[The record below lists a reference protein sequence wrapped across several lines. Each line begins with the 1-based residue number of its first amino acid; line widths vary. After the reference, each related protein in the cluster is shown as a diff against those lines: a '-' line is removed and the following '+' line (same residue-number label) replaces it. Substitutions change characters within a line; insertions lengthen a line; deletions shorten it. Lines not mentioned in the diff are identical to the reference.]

1 MDFRQL
7 EYIVEI
13 AKENNISRA
22 AKNLFISQSAL
33 NQQLL
38 KLESELGTQLF
49 HRSRT
54 DWRPTEAG
62 EIYLRGA
69 KEALLIK
76 KDTYS
81 HINDITHS
89 KKSELRLGLTPGRG
103 IRMFTAIYPELHR
116 KFRDLVI
123 LPIEMNVR
131 NQQKAIAA
139 GELDLGFMT
148 LTESQRVNASYITL
162 GTEEMTVLVPQGLP
176 VTEGYEV
183 KDGRLPYIDIRDLR
197 EEPFTLMYKHSTMRD
212 TCDQIFENA
221 GILPHVIME
230 TSSTASLVS
239 MVGSMLC
246 CSIVPRYYVGTDHS
260 KVAAF
265 ILPEHPS
272 WDLCISY
279 RKKAYLTD
287 AAKEYIRLAKRY
299 WGETLTP
306 VQED

>member
-38 KLESELGTQLF
+38 KLENELGTQLF

-69 KEALLIK
+69 REALLIK
-76 KDTYS
+76 RDTYS

-89 KKSELRLGLTPGRG
+89 NKSELRLGLTPSRG
-103 IRMFTAIYPELHR
+103 IRMFTAIYPELHS

-131 NQQKAIAA
+131 AQQKAIAA
-139 GELDLGFMT
+139 GDIDLGFMT
-148 LTESQRVNASYITL
+148 LTESQHVNASYITL
-162 GTEEMTVLVPQGLP
+162 GSEEMTVLVPAGHP
-176 VTEGYEV
+176 VTEGYEIR
-183 KDGRLPYIDIRDLR
+183 DGRLPQIDIRSLR
-197 EEPFTLMYKHSTMRD
+197 EEPFTLMYKNSTMRD
-212 TCDQIFENA
+212 TCDKIFEDA
-221 GILPHVIME
+221 GIIPHIIME
-230 TSSTASLVS
+230 TSSTASIVS
-239 MVGSMLC
+239 MVASMLC
-246 CSIVPRYYVGTDHS
+246 CSIVPRYYVEPDNP
-260 KVAAF
+260 KVASYV
-265 ILPEHPS
+265 LPEHPS

-279 RKKAYLTD
+279 RKKTYLTD
-287 AAKEYIRLAKRY
+287 AAKEYIRLARRY
-299 WGETLTP
+299 WSKVLTP

>member
-22 AKNLFISQSAL
+22 AKNLYISQSAL

-38 KLESELGTQLF
+38 KLENELGTRLF

-69 KEALLIK
+69 MEALLIK

-89 KKSELRLGLTPGRG
+89 NKSELRLGLTPGRG
-103 IRMFTAIYPELHR
+103 IRMFTAIYPALHR
-116 KFRDLVI
+116 KFKDLVI
-123 LPIEMNVR
+123 LPIEMNVFS
-131 NQQKAIAA
+131 QQKAIAA
-139 GELDLGFMT
+139 GEIDLGFMT

-162 GTEEMTVLVPQGLP
+162 GTEEMTVLVPKGHPVTDDYEIRDGKLP
-176 VTEGYEV
+176 V
-183 KDGRLPYIDIRDLR
+183 IDIGQLR
-197 EEPFTLMYKHSTMRD
+197 EEPFTLMYKNSTMRKI
-212 TCDQIFENA
+212 CDQIFENA
-221 GILPHVIME
+221 GITPHVIME
-230 TSSTASLVS
+230 TSSTTSIVS
-239 MVGSMLC
+239 MVGSMMC
-246 CSIVPRYYVGTDHS
+246 CSIVPRYYVDPENEE
-260 KVAAF
+260 VASYV
-265 ILPEHPS
+265 LPEHPS

-287 AAKEYIRLAKRY
+287 AAKEYIRLAREHWSKA
-299 WGETLTP
+299 LTP
-306 VQED
+306 VQTD

>member
-38 KLESELGTQLF
+38 KLENELGTQLF

-69 KEALLIK
+69 REALLIK

-89 KKSELRLGLTPGRG
+89 NKSELRLGLTPGRG

-116 KFRDLVI
+116 KFHDLVI
-123 LPIEMNVR
+123 LPIEMNVHS
-131 NQQKAIAA
+131 QQKAIEA

-148 LTESQRVNASYITL
+148 LTESQRVNAAYITL
-162 GTEEMTVLVPQGLP
+162 GSEEMAVLVPKGHP
-176 VTEGYEV
+176 VTEGYEIR
-183 KDGRLPYIDIRDLR
+183 DGKLPLIDIRALR
-197 EEPFTLMYKHSTMRD
+197 EEPFTLMYKNSTMRE
-212 TCDQIFENA
+212 TCDRIFENA
-221 GILPHVIME
+221 GLIPHVIME
-230 TSSTASLVS
+230 TSSTASIVS
-239 MVGSMLC
+239 MVASMLC
-246 CSIVPRYYVGTDHS
+246 CSIVPRYYVEPENTM
-260 KVAAF
+260 VASF
-265 ILPEHPS
+265 VLPEHPC

-287 AAKEYIRLAKRY
+287 AGKEYIRLAKQY
-299 WGETLTP
+299 WEKTLTP
-306 VQED
+306 VQEN

>member
-7 EYIVEI
+7 EYMVEI

-22 AKNLFISQSAL
+22 AKNLYISQSAL

-38 KLESELGTQLF
+38 KLENELGTQLF

-69 KEALLIK
+69 REALLIK

-89 KKSELRLGLTPGRG
+89 NKSELRLGLTPGRG
-103 IRMFTAIYPELHR
+103 IRMFTAIYPALHS
-116 KFRDLVI
+116 KFKDLVI
-123 LPIEMNVR
+123 LPIEMNVMT
-131 NQQKAIAA
+131 QQKALAA
-139 GELDLGFMT
+139 GDIDLGFMT
-148 LTESQRVNASYITL
+148 LTESQRVNAAYITL
-162 GTEEMTVLVPQGLP
+162 GTEEMSVQVPMGHP
-176 VTEGYEV
+176 VTEGYQIV
-183 KDGRLPYIDIRDLR
+183 DGKLPVIDIRQLR
-197 EEPFTLMYKHSTMRD
+197 EEPFTLMYKNSTMRK
-212 TCDQIFENA
+212 TCNEIFENA
-221 GILPHVIME
+221 DIIPHVIME
-230 TSSTASLVS
+230 TSSTASIVS
-239 MVGSMLC
+239 MVASMLC
-246 CSIVPRYYVGTDHS
+246 CSIVPRYYVEVDNP
-260 KVAAF
+260 KVASY

-287 AAKEYIRLAKRY
+287 AAKEYIRLAREY
-299 WGETLTP
+299 WSKMLIP